1 MNNRLERCD
10 VSRSDNLI
18 EYLKQEAVRNTFLI
32 GDIINYGFENEIQEV
47 WADIDGKAIEAVY
60 IWFCNNLLIYS
71 HKDILEQESLSR
83 VLEIRH
89 PDQVMA
95 KRSHLQQIQT
105 MLNGYTIKSK
115 SLLGYEQTANQ
126 VESLS
131 NSSVYTYRIGTSADV
146 ESIYAFLQ
154 SGELAPLYR
163 SKEMI
168 AKRIETGEGVHLLM
182 EEDGELVA
190 QINSAAATPY
200 SAMIGGLFTKDE
212 YRGAG
217 RARYLVDNLCRIL
230 VNNGLVPCLIS
241 ALGETENLFLAEGF
255 REIEEF
261 TTLEPN

>member
-1 MNNRLERCD
+1 MNNRIEKCD
-10 VSRSDNLI
+10 ASREQSLL

-32 GDIINYGFENEIQEV
+32 GDIINYGFESEIQEV
-47 WADIDGKAIEAVY
+47 WADIDGDSLMAVY

-71 HKDILEQESLSR
+71 HKDILDRESLNHI
-83 VLEIRH
+83 LKMRH

-95 KRSHLQQIQT
+95 KRSHLQQIQM

-115 SLLGYEQTANQ
+115 SLLVYQQLENQ
-126 VESLS
+126 GEIFDNRSA
-131 NSSVYTYRIGTSADV
+131 YTYRIGTQLDV

-168 AKRIETGEGVHLLM
+168 AKRIETGEGIHLLM

-200 SAMIGGLFTKDE
+200 SAMIGGLFTKAE
-212 YRGAG
+212 YRSAG
-217 RARYLVDNLCRIL
+217 RARYLVENLCKIL
-230 VNNGLVPCLIS
+230 VKKGLEPCLIS
-241 ALGETENLFLAEGF
+241 TLDETENLFLTARF

>member
-1 MNNRLERCD
+1 MNNRLEKCD
-10 VSRSDNLI
+10 ASREQSLL

-32 GDIINYGFENEIQEV
+32 GDIINYGFESEIQEV
-47 WADIDGKAIEAVY
+47 WADIEGENLEAVY

-71 HKDILEQESLSR
+71 HKDILNQEALR
-83 VLEIRH
+83 YVLEIRH

-95 KRSHLQQIQT
+95 RRSHLQQIQT
-105 MLNGYTIKSK
+105 LLNGYTIKSK
-115 SLLGYEQTANQ
+115 FLLVYQQSKNQ
-126 VESLS
+126 GERLS
-131 NSSVYTYRIGTSADV
+131 NSGTYTYRVGTQADV

-163 SKEMI
+163 AKEMI
-168 AKRIETGEGVHLLM
+168 ENRIETGEGVHLLM

-217 RARYLVDNLCRIL
+217 RAQYLVESLCQIL
-230 VNNGLVPCLIS
+230 VGKGLEPCLI
-241 ALGETENLFLAEGF
+241 ATLGETENLFLTAGF